1 MEAAVDLLLSPVA
14 ALRAVVRLIL
24 LAGCVATSWLSHFF
38 RRAQT
43 RHGQADWLS
52 AWARE
57 VVALLGLRV
66 VVRGVVPKSGL
77 IVSNHLGYLDITVL
91 SAVARCVFVSKREV
105 ADYPIFGPSARWC
118 GTIFVDRSRRADVAE
133 VAAAMR
139 EVLNDGVPVV
149 LFPEGT
155 SSGGAQVLPFKP
167 ALFAPVVELGCPV
180 VACAIDYALP
190 GGSVPD
196 EVCYWGDDQILA
208 HVFKL
213 FGKVGLVARISF
225 GDPQPRQGDR
235 KDIARE
241 LHAEVVALRELAM
254 DESRA

>member
-24 LAGCVATSWLSHFF
+24 LSGCVGISWLRHFISGP
-38 RRAQT
+38 QT
-43 RHGQADWLS
+43 RQGQANWLS
-52 AWARE
+52 AWARD
-57 VVALLGLRV
+57 VVNLLGLRV
-66 VVRGVVPKSGL
+66 IVQGAVPKSGL
-77 IVSNHLGYLDITVL
+77 IVSNHLGYLDIAVL

-105 ADYPIFGPSARWC
+105 ADLPIFGPSARWC

-139 EVLNDGVPVV
+139 DVLGDGVPVV

-155 SSGGAQVLPFKP
+155 SSGGEQVLPFKP

-180 VACAIDYALP
+180 AACALDYSLP
-190 GGSVPD
+190 SGSVPD
-196 EVCYWGDDQILA
+196 EVCYWGDDKLSL
-208 HVFKL
+208 HFFNL
-213 FGKVGLVARISF
+213 FGKTGLVARISF
-225 GDPQPRQGDR
+225 GPLGPRHGDR

-254 DESRA
+254 GESRA